1 MSPTNCQKSFASE
14 FLEHYLRNGI
24 GSISKSDT
32 DSLVMYLLDKYSHQ
46 GGIALQSFSNQ
57 VVSETLRAPL
67 SKIKR
72 LRYEAGL
79 KYGGRAEDEAQ
90 RRFLVGLSKA
100 AMEIN
105 QKTGEPAEVTLIVKD
120 MLAKNWIQGHI
131 KENRLVFDNSFN
143 TEIIKVE
150 PEAFFSVLR
159 TLLNKAEVDAFEK
172 DYKALAKQKKG
183 KDLVSGFAELLK
195 TFVKG
200 AAETSGGIVASAL
213 IGLPPFIGG

>member
-1 MSPTNCQKSFASE
+1 MQPTNSPKNFASE
-14 FLEHYLRNGI
+14 FLEHYLQNGI
-24 GSISKSDT
+24 GSMSKSDT

-46 GGIALQSFSNQ
+46 NGVALQGLSNQ
-57 VVSETLRAPL
+57 VASETLRAPL
-67 SKIKR
+67 YKIKR

-105 QKTGEPAEVTLIVKD
+105 QKTGEPAKITLIIEDV
-120 MLAKNWIQGHI
+120 LAKNWIQGHI

-150 PEAFFSVLR
+150 PGAFFAVLR
-159 TLLNKAEVDAFEK
+159 TLLNKAEVNTFEK
-172 DYKALAKQKKG
+172 QYNALAKQKKG
-183 KDLVSGFAELLK
+183 NDLVSGFSELLK
-195 TFVKG
+195 SFVKG
-200 AAETSGGIVASAL
+200 AATTSGGIVATAL
-213 IGLPPFIGG
+213 ISLPLFGG